1 MRKWALATICDTTE
15 RHRTNEVLREEAR
28 FGYAI
33 LGGLSFPIVV
43 VNVDGTI
50 QACHSPAQA
59 RWF

>member
-1 MRKWALATICDTTE
+1 LATICDTTE